1 MRRSSLLAVVA
12 AVFSCL
18 VLASPSYAQTTY
30 GVRAG
35 FAADPDQLV
44 VGGHLES
51 PGLTNSGRLRLRP
64 SVEIGIGSDT
74 AIVAANMDFV
84 YVMPFPASEW
94 STYFG
99 GGPSFNIVHEDFAG
113 NDVHVSASF
122 IAVFSTTWDSCSSS
136 EWQEAK
142 AQPGSRSWPG
152 TSSAGTETRG

>member
-18 VLASPSYAQTTY
+18 VLASPSDAQTTY

-113 NDVHVSASF
+113 NDVHGSASF
-122 IAVFSTTWDSCSSS
+122 IAGVQHNVGLLLELRVAGGQGATGVKVMAGYVF
-136 EWQEAK
+136 
-142 AQPGSRSWPG
+142 R
-152 TSSAGTETRG
+152 RNRN

>member
-1 MRRSSLLAVVA
+1 VRLVLAA
-12 AVFSCL
+12 AWACL
-18 VLASPSYAQTTY
+18 VLASPSYGQTTY

-74 AIVAANMDFV
+74 AVVAGNLDFV
-84 YVMPFPASEW
+84 YVMPFSASEW

-99 GGPSFNIVHEDFAG
+99 GGPSFDIVHEDFAG
-113 NDVHVSASF
+113 NDVHGSASF
-122 IAVFSTTWDSCSSS
+122 IAGFQHNVGLLLELRVAGGQGATGVKVMAGYVFR
-136 EWQEAK
+136 K
-142 AQPGSRSWPG
+142 NRN
-152 TSSAGTETRG
+152 